1 MVIITITVS
10 VLFALNHVFEG
21 LDLTISS
28 IFSIVIGALAGL
40 IFGFSK
46 KGEFEMTVLNQNE
59 NSIKEDKN
67 ELTIFRKTLFFENN
81 FKSLIRVSIY
91 EEIYNPFTGRYF
103 YSQKRKDYPLMPEEN
118 IDFVTDMISSEKMV
132 LSYKVFIK
140 FNRKING
147 KSNHLFSLNKN
158 GQIDFYNKEDSKL
171 RRMSSKRIN
180 KLISQQE
187 NLKIREQDIYNF
199 SVEKF
204 VKKLNL
210 NNQLW
215 ERKPTFTYDLW
226 IPYMVDRRENN
237 HSHWGIGFLIGKT
250 ETLFYALSEEDET
263 FGKKEMPSM
272 FVYIDHIK
280 KTVFYRNHIKKDDS
294 GKEIKYYYSNRTR
307 DIETSLLHGGIIE
320 ATYAKK

>member
-10 VLFALNHVFEG
+10 VLFALNYVFEG

-28 IFSIVIGALAGL
+28 IFSIVTGALAGL

-46 KGEFEMTVLNQNE
+46 KGEFEMTVLDQNE

-91 EEIYNPFTGRYF
+91 EEIYNPFTGHYF

-118 IDFVTDMISSEKMV
+118 INFVTDMISSEKMV

-237 HSHWGIGFLIGKT
+237 RPHFGVGYLLYDT
-250 ETLFYALSEEDET
+250 ESLFYAFSEEDET
-263 FGKKEMPSM
+263 FDDTSIPSM
-272 FVYIDHIK
+272 FVYVDHLKGI
-280 KTVFYRNHIKKDDS
+280 VYYRNHIQKDNS
-294 GKEIKYYYSNRTR
+294 GVKIKYFYSSRTKEIESALLQGAISDAKYKQR
-307 DIETSLLHGGIIE
+307 
-320 ATYAKK
+320 